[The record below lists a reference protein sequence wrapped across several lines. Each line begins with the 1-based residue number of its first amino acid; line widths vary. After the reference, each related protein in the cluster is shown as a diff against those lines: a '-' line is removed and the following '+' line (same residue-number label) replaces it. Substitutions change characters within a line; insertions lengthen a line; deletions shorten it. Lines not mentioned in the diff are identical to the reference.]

1 MPVMNGLDA
10 ATLIKDE
17 LPDTKILMV
26 SQWDSAVMKRQAFA
40 LGASGYVTK
49 ANANLTCTLPFGS
62 P

>member
-26 SQWDSAVMKRQAFA
+26 SQWDSAVMKRQAFRTGRKW
-40 LGASGYVTK
+40 LCNQS
-49 ANANLTCTLPFGS
+49 
-62 P
+62 